1 MEIPGNIRTILEIG
15 VGLLFLVGA
24 IFNATYTLHNSTTFF
39 GSFADSAWSPAAAVL
54 IRRSVMPR
62 ARLFT
67 LLVVAFQAIVA
78 LLVLTRSP
86 LVVVGL
92 YAGAVFALT
101 AAFVSSVGGAVMNL
115 LMAAV
120 QVVLAVTR

>member
-24 IFNATYTLHNSTTFF
+24 IFNATYTLRNSEAFF
-39 GSFADSAWSPAAAVL
+39 GSFADSAWFPAAAVL
-54 IRRSVMPR
+54 IRRSVVPR

-67 LLVVAFQAIVA
+67 VLLVAFQAVVA
-78 LLVLTRSP
+78 LLVLTRTP

-92 YAGAVFALT
+92 YAGATFALA
-101 AAFVSSVGGAVMNL
+101 AAFVSSAGGAVMNL

-120 QVVLAVTR
+120 QAVLAITR